1 MRQLLSGEWSARQK
15 GSNLQVRKDLLLKFS
30 SMKNL
35 FGRQYGGHLV
45 LNALH
50 VGMHMHWYRTL
61 PNRLLSVEYEQI
73 SNLSL
78 AYRKR
83 KQKKKKR
90 MDKKCRATSC

>member
-50 VGMHMHWYRTL
+50 VGMHMHFLDNLKRCKEVFGELLRTVAQI
-61 PNRLLSVEYEQI
+61 RLIEVQL
-73 SNLSL
+73 
-78 AYRKR
+78 
-83 KQKKKKR
+83 
-90 MDKKCRATSC
+90 